1 MSRCLCPKWRLL
13 PTSIFPLP
21 NSVDPFSDRA
31 GTDRK
36 QFTPQSR
43 YKTGRVEG
51 SQPTDTDLHSIY
63 ILFACSLTQR
73 LESSRKPPSLGKLPR
88 FLGRSFKAFVPSP
101 SPTSRLFARTPSSSW
116 ALFMSPPPPILAQLG
131 SQCGAWP
138 GAPGGDAAARH
149 TPGAFVRAPRS
160 RPLRELGTSCV
171 AGWGGGRLARPGS
184 DIAGE

>member
-1 MSRCLCPKWRLL
+1 MCPKWRLL

-73 LESSRKPPSLGKLPR
+73 LESSRKPPSLGKLMNQ
-88 FLGRSFKAFVPSP
+88 GSSAEVPKLLCQAPPPLLASLRGP
-101 SPTSRLFARTPSSSW
+101 PVPPGLCSCPPHPPYWRSW
-116 ALFMSPPPPILAQLG
+116 AANVARGPGPQAGTPLPATLQGPLSALQ
-131 SQCGAWP
+131 GA
-138 GAPGGDAAARH
+138 APLENWGQVALRGGGGDDW
-149 TPGAFVRAPRS
+149 
-160 RPLRELGTSCV
+160 LGLGVT
-171 AGWGGGRLARPGS
+171 
-184 DIAGE
+184 